1 MRCHQLC
8 WFLCDESLLCS
19 FSNRNLG
26 QITEIVYE
34 KQKVTLNDGWAMF
47 LCSKNRVDVH
57 CWDLTVPWGCP
68 PAWICSTLFLRTH
81 ELGQDG
87 SSLPWVPTLRVL
99 LPHRLSPASCPSQ
112 SAWLPC
118 LFSKESHHNPN
129 LRICSDTSN
138 NEDLVKVL
146 NWVFSYFVGEN
157 WGFYFFFNFTC
168 SDWFSSTFGV
178 RYEEIFKRLLFE
190 FCLSCIIMRISGVFF
205 LA

>member
-68 PAWICSTLFLRTH
+68 PAWICSTLFLQTH

-87 SSLPWVPTLRVL
+87 SSLPWVPECVAGWGFCCPTGC
-99 LPHRLSPASCPSQ
+99 PQPPALPSQ
-112 SAWLPC
+112 PGC
-118 LFSKESHHNPN
+118 HVYFPKSHTITP
-129 LRICSDTSN
+129 TS
-138 NEDLVKVL
+138 EFALTPATMKIL
-146 NWVFSYFVGEN
+146 WKCWTEYFPIL
-157 WGFYFFFNFTC
+157 WGKIGGF
-168 SDWFSSTFGV
+168 
-178 RYEEIFKRLLFE
+178 I
-190 FCLSCIIMRISGVFF
+190 FF
-205 LA
+205 LTLPALIGSLPPLVSDMKKFLNGCYLSFVYPA